1 MLIYCSAMQ
10 LVVPE
15 KKTILGRKEKKSSLV
30 AIVLILSADR
40 RFRADVLA
48 AHFLSSLPF
57 HPSSQE
63 KIRGHGQHTVI
74 FACVTDVLHF
84 RPLGQANCSHQP
96 SSLPQPQLGERG
108 RLCTIGSAAA
118 SPNSLQ
124 SSPRLQGFFRLVPI
138 PPNYAQIYFYFQIST
153 TDSFSF
159 SFKTRSFTLVVLV
172 HHNLYIATSQYL
184 IS

>member
-1 MLIYCSAMQ
+1 LVRPTAAISQAVSLSLNWVSAA
-10 LVVPE
+10 V
-15 KKTILGRKEKKSSLV
+15 
-30 AIVLILSADR
+30 SA
-40 RFRADVLA
+40 
-48 AHFLSSLPF
+48 P
-57 HPSSQE
+57 
-63 KIRGHGQHTVI
+63 
-74 FACVTDVLHF
+74 
-84 RPLGQANCSHQP
+84 
-96 SSLPQPQLGERG
+96 
-108 RLCTIGSAAA
+108 GSAAA